1 MLTLCGL
8 LLLQFSVVVVVAGVG
23 HITLPRRVKRQLYA
37 EETMR
42 QCHLNIV
49 RAEGEP
55 SLSRWHRIFPL
66 YVLFFLLFFGFLIRN
81 IWKLLSSGQGVTLV
95 ASDHCQ
101 GQANDICPEWERQRE
116 CGRESRILMRLVKH
130 WGVRSRGDHSA
141 DMAH

>member
-49 RAEGEP
+49 RAEGA
-55 SLSRWHRIFPL
+55 SNFPAL
-66 YVLFFLLFFGFLIRN
+66 RVVFSSFLWFFN
-81 IWKLLSSGQGVTLV
+81 
-95 ASDHCQ
+95 
-101 GQANDICPEWERQRE
+101 
-116 CGRESRILMRLVKH
+116 
-130 WGVRSRGDHSA
+130 
-141 DMAH
+141 